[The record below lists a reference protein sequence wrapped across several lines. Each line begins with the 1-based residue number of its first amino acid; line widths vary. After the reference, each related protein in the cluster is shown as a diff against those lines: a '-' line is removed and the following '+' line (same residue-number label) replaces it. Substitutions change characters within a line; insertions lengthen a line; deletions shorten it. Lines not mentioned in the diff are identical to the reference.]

1 MKMQVSIIKGF
12 SLIELITVMV
22 LISILG
28 VVALGRMTGLSGYEV
43 RGFFDDTVAALR
55 YAQKLAISTGCEVQ
69 VSLTA
74 TSYQLLQQDSCTAG
88 ELFTR
93 NVVKPIDRNSA
104 YTNAAPTGIT
114 IIAAPPT
121 TAIIFSPQ
129 SVVSGVASDTT
140 FTIDSYQFELY
151 QNTGLINVAV
161 P

>member
-28 VVALGRMTGLSGYEV
+28 VAAFGRMTGLSGYEV

-74 TSYQLLQQDSCTAG
+74 TSYQLFQRQTNCKSG
-88 ELFTR
+88 GFTL
-93 NVVKPIDRNSA
+93 NVVKPIDRSSA
-104 YTNAAPTGIT
+104 YTNTAPTGVT
-114 IIAAPPT
+114 ISPVPT
-121 TAIIFSPQ
+121 LTFSPQ
-129 SVVSGVASDTT
+129 SVVSGIASDTT
-140 FTIDSYQFELY
+140 FTIDSHQFKLY
-151 QNTGLINVAV
+151 QSTGLIDVL

>member
-12 SLIELITVMV
+12 SLIELIAVMV

-69 VSLTA
+69 VVLTS
-74 TSYQLLQQDSCTAG
+74 TSYQLLQQDSCSAG
-88 ELFTR
+88 GFTR

-104 YTNAAPTGIT
+104 YTNNAPVGIT
-114 IIAAPPT
+114 ISSIPPT
-121 TAIIFSPQ
+121 TSITFSPQ
-129 SVVSGVASDTT
+129 SVVSGIASDTT

-151 QNTGLINVAV
+151 QNTGLINVLV

>member
-55 YAQKLAISTGCEVQ
+55 YAQKLAISTGCDVQ
-69 VSLTA
+69 VALTS
-74 TSYQLLQQDSCTAG
+74 TSYQLLQQDSCSAG
-88 ELFTR
+88 GFIR
-93 NVVKPIDRNSA
+93 NVVKPIDRNSP
-104 YTNAAPTGIT
+104 YTNTAPAGIT
-114 IIAAPPT
+114 ISSTPSTA
-121 TAIIFSPQ
+121 AIIFSPQ
-129 SVVSGVASDTT
+129 SVVSGIASDTT

-151 QNTGLINVAV
+151 QNTGLINVPV